1 MQEKD
6 RVGQDVEQGENSAAE
21 PQNTQSREME
31 GEGMSSSYSGMG
43 NLTEEEGEHMA
54 EGAEQ
59 SEDGQP

>member
-6 RVGQDVEQGENSAAE
+6 RVGQDVEQGENGAAE

-43 NLTEEEGEHMA
+43 NLTEEDGERMA